1 MAARVILVY
10 RCHIPLIVTLL
21 AFFGLGRKVSR
32 LCGFVGEREKRYEK
46 VNNVNVSVPWCTTCC
61 SVSVWSRCPDKAK
74 GEIAKLRPKAG
85 SPPGIS
91 TPSHGSSCPAVWRNE
106 GTILCRGAS
115 EAQGKSGE
123 LRIDIHLG
131 ARSVILFWLGAI
143 GEHSQ
148 ERVCQSGSCRED
160 CSYWGREDL

>member
-10 RCHIPLIVTLL
+10 RCHIPVIVTLL

-46 VNNVNVSVPWCTTCC
+46 GQQCKCVLAMMHHLLQCQCLVP
-61 SVSVWSRCPDKAK
+61 KAK

-91 TPSHGSSCPAVWRNE
+91 TPSHGISCPAVWRNE

-131 ARSVILFWLGAI
+131 ARSVILF
-143 GEHSQ
+143 
-148 ERVCQSGSCRED
+148 
-160 CSYWGREDL
+160 